1 MPDAFQPA
9 RTYKSKKKYAER
21 NKRTN
26 AIPKGTKET
35 RAASIAKM
43 KRLAAEVR
51 NEQEK
56 KRKKSANKSRNNKAV
71 LKERPRIM
79 VIDREI
85 NIKKMSPSDYKN
97 ID

>member
-1 MPDAFQPA
+1 
-9 RTYKSKKKYAER
+9 
-21 NKRTN
+21 
-26 AIPKGTKET
+26 
-35 RAASIAKM
+35 M

-56 KRKKSANKSRNNKAV
+56 KRKKSANKSRNNKTV

-85 NIKKMSPSDYKN
+85 NIKKMSPSDFKN